1 MPAGAPAAA
10 KGSADRGASASV
22 VGGSNASAASF
33 PWQVLI
39 TANDEEF
46 CGGVLIHPKIVLTAA
61 HCLVDD
67 NWNYYEDLEGVT
79 FRAYTGRTR
88 LNSGGEE
95 LDWKVARADPDYD
108 PDTNA
113 YDWGFISLNSP
124 ASAPTLKLAGPN
136 ERSLWEPGRAATVSG
151 FGDLSDG
158 GQGATILQK
167 AKIPLLAD
175 SGCSRYGASFHSST
189 QLCAGYLRGG
199 RDACQGDSGGPLSV
213 TADHGE
219 RRLVGLVSTGRGC
232 AEAGFPG
239 IYSKVAGAVNSD
251 RIQQEVKFIET
262 EDDFGAAYTGINV
275 IGSGARPLGCSAAV
289 KSGKTAA
296 QKLKSAERRLKAA
309 RRSGRANRIEAA
321 RRGVERARHK
331 LGRSRVKSRKACT

>member
-1 MPAGAPAAA
+1 
-10 KGSADRGASASV
+10 
-22 VGGSNASAASF
+22 
-33 PWQVLI
+33 
-39 TANDEEF
+39 
-46 CGGVLIHPKIVLTAA
+46 
-61 HCLVDD
+61 
-67 NWNYYEDLEGVT
+67 
-79 FRAYTGRTR
+79 
-88 LNSGGEE
+88 
-95 LDWKVARADPDYD
+95 
-108 PDTNA
+108 
-113 YDWGFISLNSP
+113 
-124 ASAPTLKLAGPN
+124 
-136 ERSLWEPGRAATVSG
+136 
-151 FGDLSDG
+151 
-158 GQGATILQK
+158 K

-296 QKLKSAERRLKAA
+296 QKLKSAQRRLKAA
-309 RRSGRANRIEAA
+309 RRSRRANRIEAA